1 MNGAS
6 HFISQGEMVPGR
18 AVEDPRS
25 DLRGLSLVRLRW
37 GAVAGEAFSLLVAR
51 YTFGADLP
59 LALVLAL
66 VGLMAASNVLLAAV
80 VRRRAIPGPAI
91 AAVLAFDTLQITA
104 VLAAVGGSSNPFSVL
119 YLVQITVAALM
130 LGPRWTWGLAGLA
143 AGAYAA
149 LFVLVPPSPV
159 LHDHT
164 GEHFASHLRS
174 MWIAFSVAAAL
185 IAYFVV
191 RLSAELERRDEEL
204 AAERE
209 RAGRHERLA
218 ALTTLAAGA
227 AHELGTPLATVAV
240 VARELEVA
248 VARLPGDGQASIRE
262 DVRLIRSELDRC
274 RSILDRM
281 AAGSGETAG
290 EAPEALT
297 AERLVTSVLASLSDD
312 EAARVDARREED
324 APPAL
329 VAPPRALA
337 ATVTNLVR
345 NGLDASAPAGRVTL
359 SVGSA
364 GPSDPGWIRIT
375 VADRGPGMPADV
387 LSRACDPFF
396 TTKAPGQG
404 LGLGLFLARTLVEH
418 LGGRF
423 TLDSSP
429 GAGTRAIVDLPAAAG
444 IPVVATH
451 A

>member
-1 MNGAS
+1 LKAD
-6 HFISQGEMVPGR
+6 P
-18 AVEDPRS
+18 AVDPRS
-25 DLRGLSLVRLRW
+25 ELRALSLVRLRW

-59 LALVLAL
+59 LAVVLAL
-66 VGLMAASNVLLAAV
+66 VGLMAASNLLLASV
-80 VRRRAIPGPAI
+80 VRRRAIPAAWI
-91 AAVLAFDTLQITA
+91 AAVLAFDTVQLTA
-104 VLAAVGGSSNPFSVL
+104 VLAAVGGSSNPFSIL
-119 YLVQITVAALM
+119 YLVQITMAALM
-130 LGPRWTWGLAGLA
+130 LGPRWTWALAGLA
-143 AGAYAA
+143 ATAYAA

-174 MWIAFSVAAAL
+174 MWMAFSVAAGL

-191 RLSAELERRDEEL
+191 RLAAELERREQEL
-204 AAERE
+204 VAERE
-209 RAGRHERLA
+209 RASRHERLA

-248 VARLPGDGQASIRE
+248 VCRLPGPVQESMGE

-274 RSILDRM
+274 RLILDRM
-281 AAGSGETAG
+281 AARSGETAG
-290 EAPEALT
+290 EQPEP
-297 AERLVTSVLASLSDD
+297 VTGEGFAREVVSNLSED
-312 EAARVDARREED
+312 EAARVDVRLQEGVSVF
-324 APPAL
+324 

-337 ATVTNLVR
+337 ASVLNLVR
-345 NGLDASAPAGRVTL
+345 NGLDASAPAGRVTMEIGAAVSGDHARIL
-359 SVGSA
+359 
-364 GPSDPGWIRIT
+364 IT
-375 VADRGPGMPADV
+375 VSDRGPGMPPDV
-387 LSRACDPFF
+387 LSRACEPFF

-423 TLDSSP
+423 TLDSTP
-429 GAGTRAIVDLPAAAG
+429 GTGTRASVELPAAAG
-444 IPVVATH
+444 AAAVSAH